1 METGQLITVYL
12 VSAVV
17 AGLVATIVARAKRR
31 HSGYWMLACLLF
43 PPFILLLF
51 VLPKGKNVHNPQRD
65 PFGGKTDEDEDDDT
79 KTVPIEPV
87 M

>member
-17 AGLVATIVARAKRR
+17 AGLIVTIVARAKRR
-31 HSGYWMLACLLF
+31 HSGYWMLACFLF
-43 PPFILLLF
+43 PPFILLLL
-51 VLPKGKNVHNPQRD
+51 VLPKGKHVHNPQRD
-65 PFGGKTDEDEDDDT
+65 PFGGKTDEDDDT
-79 KTVPIEPV
+79 KTVPIDPV